1 MGKWAGWYRL
11 HTIFFKVLFF
21 FFFTFIYFWLCS
33 VLSLWG
39 ISLAV
44 VSGLLSGCSRWAAC
58 FDGLSDRGAQAVG
71 AKASVAVA
79 AGSGLEAPGPWSPG
93 LVAVAQGL
101 GRSAACETVPDQ
113 ALTLSLPRGRAV
125 LRHWATRDS
134 AMQFSFVSLKLDH
147 LSYLQNT
154 CLKPTDGI
162 QIPNILHTL
171 FHTGVWFCNTFNLKF
186 KGSYCLALVHIVSW
200 AYLVCS

>member
-11 HTIFFKVLFF
+11 HAIFLRFSLFF
-21 FFFTFIYFWLCS
+21 FFLTFIYFWLCS

-44 VSGLLSGCSRWAAC
+44 VSGLLPGCSRWAAC
-58 FDGLSDRGAQAVG
+58 FDGLSDRGAQTVG
-71 AKASVAVA
+71 ARASVAVA
-79 AGSGLEAPGPWSPG
+79 AGSGLVGALAWSPRPRG
-93 LVAVAQGL
+93 LVAL
-101 GRSAACETVPDQ
+101 PRLKPSRTRHW
-113 ALTLSLPRGRAV
+113 LSLRRGRAV
-125 LRHWATRDS
+125 LHHGATRDS
-134 AMQFSFVSLKLDH
+134 ASQFSFLSLKLDH

-162 QIPNILHTL
+162 QIPNILHSL

-186 KGSYCLALVHIVSW
+186 KGNCTVWH
-200 AYLVCS
+200 